1 MGLNQR
7 LLVELGVDGVGSED
21 ERRRAADAVAYNVD
35 GRLHRAWLLR
45 QDSCP
50 LGVLWNYYGDAGRGD
65 TQEEMDAYNEF
76 NTYGEF
82 MDNPVAP
89 WFANGDDENG
99 GPDACFDVFYGFIE
113 RRVPAGSFYC
123 FFFLFSLLDVY

>member
-1 MGLNQR
+1 MSKREEESSQHA
-7 LLVELGVDGVGSED
+7 
-21 ERRRAADAVAYNVD
+21 RRNFCKCKWWE
-35 GRLHRAWLLR
+35 HRAWLLR

-99 GPDACFDVFYGFIE
+99 GPDASTYFMG
-113 RRVPAGSFYC
+113 
-123 FFFLFSLLDVY
+123 

>member
-1 MGLNQR
+1 MSLKSP
-7 LLVELGVDGVGSED
+7 LKPDKPKL
-21 ERRRAADAVAYNVD
+21 DAI
-35 GRLHRAWLLR
+35 RPKKR
-45 QDSCP
+45 SP

-99 GPDACFDVFYGFIE
+99 GPDASTYFMG
-113 RRVPAGSFYC
+113 
-123 FFFLFSLLDVY
+123 